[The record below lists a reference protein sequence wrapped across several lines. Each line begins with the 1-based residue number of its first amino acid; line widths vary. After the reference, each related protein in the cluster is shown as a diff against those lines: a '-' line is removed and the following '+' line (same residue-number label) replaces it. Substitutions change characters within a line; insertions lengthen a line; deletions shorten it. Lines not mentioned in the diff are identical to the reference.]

1 MHVFLAE
8 PVRCPSEDP
17 TGALIEKYSHALGV
31 KEANTTTMVKEVSK
45 IGLETGHG
53 TQLPFDESN
62 PLTGR
67 Q

>member
-1 MHVFLAE
+1 
-8 PVRCPSEDP
+8 
-17 TGALIEKYSHALGV
+17 LIEKYSQALGV
-31 KEANTTTMVKEVSK
+31 KEANTATMVKEVSK